1 MSKFFFYFLILIF
14 VIISCKKKAP
24 EPQLVDNYLKIT
36 VQPTY
41 MNNGIENA
49 ILDSIYTTPEG
60 YKVKFTDIKFFVT
73 KMKNGSTDLFESAM
87 LDYRATGNLLYRGIG
102 DYAKYSSLQGYIGV
116 DSVLN
121 HSDPSAFPNESPL
134 NISNAGPMHWGWNPG
149 YIFINLEGKV
159 DTIPD
164 GMNNLDH
171 SFSFHIGTDLY
182 RRDLYFPTIN
192 WQTISATEKVF
203 PLKLDLWKF
212 LHNPIST
219 IDLKTEFLTHTAS
232 GQQPLTIKVTSNFQ
246 QALTT
251 Y

>member
-1 MSKFFFYFLILIF
+1 MVKYSIYIFAFSVIL
-14 VIISCKKKAP
+14 ISCKKKDSQ
-24 EPQLVDNYLKIT
+24 PQPVDNFLKIT

-41 MNNGIENA
+41 QNSGLENVN
-49 ILDSIYTTPEG
+49 LDSVYTTAEG

-73 KMKNGSTDLFESAM
+73 KMRNGTTNLFESAM
-87 LDYRATGNLLYRGIG
+87 LDCRASGNLLYRGIG
-102 DYAKYSSLQGYIGV
+102 DYTKFSSLTGYIGV

-121 HSDPSAFPNESPL
+121 HSDPSAFSNESPL

-164 GMNNLDH
+164 GTNNLDH

-182 RRDLYFPTIN
+182 RRDLYFPNVN
-192 WQTISATEKVF
+192 WQSVATNEKVF
-203 PLKLDLWKF
+203 AMKLDLWKF
-212 LHNPIST
+212 LHNPLSP
-219 IDLKTEFLTHTAS
+219 IDLKTQFLTHTAS
-232 GQQPLTIKVTSNFQ
+232 GQQALTEKVTSNFQ
-246 QALTT
+246 QALTS